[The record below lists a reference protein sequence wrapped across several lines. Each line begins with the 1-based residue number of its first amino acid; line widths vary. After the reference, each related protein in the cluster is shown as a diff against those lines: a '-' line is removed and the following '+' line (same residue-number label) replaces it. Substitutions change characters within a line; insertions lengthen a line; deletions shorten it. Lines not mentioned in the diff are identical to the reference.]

1 MSDWM
6 NAKAQRGPLF
16 HLDRGAR
23 RLQLLL
29 GLVCR
34 LLVDPLQDR
43 LRCAVDEVLGL
54 LQAQARQRPNLLDHL
69 DLLLARA
76 REHHVEL
83 RLLLGLLAAPLTTGA
98 RCGHHDRT
106 GRGGLHV
113 EGLLELLDEVR
124 ELQERHLPELLEQ
137 RVRVRLLRRHDHS
150 SPPSEALAS
159 GGSAPASSPGGTFS
173 LYASSSDRN
182 RPWRAWNMPAALDIS
197 ALRAPASLD
206 SMTSRDSS
214 SARPR
219 ASSAPKTRPSMNAPF
234 RARAGNR
241 FPAST
246 TLLAAATGSPA
257 TKATAVGPSKSRS
270 SSPTP
275 AS

>member
-23 RLQLLL
+23 RLQL
-29 GLVCR
+29 
-34 LLVDPLQDR
+34 
-43 LRCAVDEVLGL
+43 VLGL

-83 RLLLGLLAAPLTTGA
+83 RLLLGLLAAPLPTGA

-159 GGSAPASSPGGTFS
+159 GGSAPSASVAGTSASSLTARPAWGSAAASSPGGTFS

-257 TKATAVGPSKSRS
+257 TKATAVGPSKS
-270 SSPTP
+270 
-275 AS
+275 

>member
-23 RLQLLL
+23 RL
-29 GLVCR
+29 
-34 LLVDPLQDR
+34 
-43 LRCAVDEVLGL
+43 
-54 LQAQARQRPNLLDHL
+54 H
-69 DLLLARA
+69 
-76 REHHVEL
+76 
-83 RLLLGLLAAPLTTGA
+83 LLLGLLAAPLPTGA

-106 GRGGLHV
+106 SRGGLHV

-124 ELQERHLPELLEQ
+124 ELQERHLLELLEQ

-159 GGSAPASSPGGTFS
+159 GGSAPSACVAGTSSLPTRPAWGSPAASSPGGTFS

-197 ALRAPASLD
+197 ALRAPPSSSRVTSCCRGSRLELGQAASLIGAQD
-206 SMTSRDSS
+206 
-214 SARPR
+214 
-219 ASSAPKTRPSMNAPF
+219 AP
-234 RARAGNR
+234 
-241 FPAST
+241 
-246 TLLAAATGSPA
+246 LHE
-257 TKATAVGPSKSRS
+257 
-270 SSPTP
+270 
-275 AS
+275 